1 VLALLAAAV
10 LAQPPVALVQS
21 SNFGVPARRAADLT
35 HTLAEMLRKQG
46 LNPVEVTGTCEDHP
60 CLLAKAAEVKAVAV
74 ISIAFA
80 VVGKETL
87 IDLEALRTRDEAALA
102 QATFKL
108 PANSGLRPGE
118 TGAFIEKIE
127 MAVQPSVVAEPVKEP
142 TPPKEEPHVTP
153 PARPEPVQPLVE
165 APVESEP
172 SHLPVYVVGAA
183 TLLSAAVSGTF
194 LGLALAQGAQV
205 NGSITTDASGAQVSM
220 LMRTVAQQKI
230 ALENRYLTYAAV
242 VGGIAAALLVTTL
255 VMWLVGS

>member
-1 VLALLAAAV
+1 VLALLAAAM

-35 HTLAEMLRKQG
+35 HTLAEMFRKQG

-87 IDLEALRTRDEAALA
+87 VDLEALRTRDEAALA

-108 PANSGLRPGE
+108 PANSSLRPGE
-118 TGAFIEKIE
+118 TAAFIEKIE
-127 MAVQPSVVAEPVKEP
+127 MAVKPSLVAEPVKEP
-142 TPPKEEPHVTP
+142 TPPRAEPHLTP
-153 PARPEPVQPLVE
+153 PPQPEPVAPVVE
-165 APVESEP
+165 APVENQP
-172 SHLPVYVVGAA
+172 SHVPVYTVGAA

-205 NGSITTDASGAQVSM
+205 HDSISTDASGVQVST
-220 LMRTVAQQKI
+220 LMMTVAKQKI
-230 ALENRYLTYAAV
+230 VLENRYLTYAAV
-242 VGGIAAALLVTTL
+242 VGGVAGALLVTTL
-255 VMWLVGS
+255 VMWLLGS